1 LVYGIEVLEFKN
13 NNMTHIDIKTDQH
26 GVASIMINRPDKRNA
41 MKLDMWIELRELFA
55 QMHEDIAVRTVILTG
70 AGGYFCAGA
79 DISEF
84 EQVRSNAE
92 QGKVYDNATDS
103 CVDAIMNC
111 SKPTIAAITGFCVG
125 GGMSLAMACDFRF
138 ADKTARF
145 AIPAARLSIVY
156 GTVDTLNLLN
166 LVGLSVAKRILFS
179 AEKFDAQ
186 EAYRLKFINKL
197 ADGDVLESARSFAS
211 TLAGNAPLSLSAAK
225 EILNALAETTN
236 PDLQSRVDQLTNA
249 ALESADYKE
258 GVQAFAQKR
267 QPQFKGV

>member
-1 LVYGIEVLEFKN
+1 MNHIEL
-13 NNMTHIDIKTDQH
+13 KTDER
-26 GVASIMINRPDKRNA
+26 GVARITINRPDKRNS
-41 MKLDMWIELRELFA
+41 MKLDMWMRLRDIFSELNDDA
-55 QMHEDIAVRTVILTG
+55 DVRSVILTG

-92 QGKVYDNATDS
+92 QGKVYDNATDG
-103 CVDAIMNC
+103 CVEAIMNC
-111 SKPTIAAITGFCVG
+111 LKPTIAAVSGYCVG

-156 GTVDTLNLLN
+156 GTVDTLNLLS
-166 LVGLSVAKRILFS
+166 LVGLPAAKRILFS
-179 AEKFDAQ
+179 AEKFDAD
-186 EAYRLKFINKL
+186 EAYRLNFIEQRV
-197 ADGDVLESARSFAS
+197 DGDVLGGATTFAS
-211 TLAGNAPLSLSAAK
+211 TLANSAPLSLAAAK
-225 EILNALAETTN
+225 EILTSLTENTN
-236 PDLQSRVDQLTNA
+236 LDLQSRVDQLTGN

-267 QPQFKGV
+267 QPKFKGV